1 MKLERLFKISPC
13 VVTHTVEVPEVGP
26 QRKKVC
32 YVRDVRE
39 DERGRERKLQRF
51 DREKEEKGGR
61 EEALRP

>member
-1 MKLERLFKISPC
+1 M
-13 VVTHTVEVPEVGP
+13 THTVEVPEVGP

-61 EEALRP
+61 EDALRP